1 MRLLDSLRFRVATLF
16 RRSQMSAEMEEELRA
31 HIQYRADDLERSGLP
46 RKEAERRARIEFGGH
61 VRYKE
66 ECREAAGGVFFDSL
80 VRDVRFG
87 VRVLIKS
94 PTFTV
99 AAILTLALGIGANA
113 AFFSVVRNVLLT
125 PLVNRDE
132 DRLIYIQQSEPG
144 MQIDNAT
151 FSIPEVTDISRNLK
165 TITAI
170 GTFSTQDFTAQ
181 GFGETREIH
190 AGVVDGGY
198 FEVMGLKPVLGRLL
212 DARDDGPDAPGAVV
226 LTYKFWATGLGGDPN
241 VIGRVIRL
249 GSMMQVRSATI
260 VGVLEPAI
268 AYPAETE
275 IIANIVTSPHHLS
288 ATMVQGRE
296 HRMTDLFGRL
306 APGATLKSARAELRT
321 VYGGMTTAH
330 PDVYKPQY
338 HFQIDARRLR
348 DQINAEA
355 STILWVLFGASGL
368 LFVIACSNVANLMLA
383 RTVQREAELS
393 VRSALG
399 ASKADIRRS
408 LLAESLVLCASGG
421 LAGVLV
427 AVPMVGVLARYAL
440 RYTVRAGDLTV
451 DLSLVWMG
459 MALAL
464 AAAFFLAFVPRLPS
478 ADSSRGLGL
487 TSGSNRFTGSS
498 RRRIRVFTV
507 VQIAASFLLL
517 ASAGVLFRTLLSL
530 QKAQPGFE
538 TGHVLMANLP
548 LLSDGRT
555 PQQVAEFYQ
564 EAQRNVSALPGVE
577 GAATCMFAPWRDGR
591 FLTFALQFSVEGRE
605 RESSKEDLRARFRFV
620 SPGYFA
626 TLGIPLIEGRDF
638 TEADRGEAEFVVV
651 VSKSVADRL
660 FPGQDALNRH
670 IMWTDPLIKYA
681 DISPKPRRIVGV
693 LADIDD
699 ANIIPQPNLTIYT
712 PFAQGPIF
720 GANLVVRTKSDP
732 YALVP
737 TITKTIRAAAATQ
750 PVEGTSTL
758 QDVRMEVL
766 ANNRIN
772 ALVFGGFA
780 VLALTISIVGVAG
793 VLAFGVSWRTRE
805 FGIRLALGAQP
816 MRILAGV
823 LIDGVT
829 ITAIGVVAGGL
840 VGWGLSR
847 LAGNYVAEL
856 KLPEPLLLIA
866 SAGVIFA
873 AAAMASL
880 LPAARAARVDA
891 VQALRAE

>member
-408 LLAESLVLCASGG
+408 LLAESLRS
-421 LAGVLV
+421 
-427 AVPMVGVLARYAL
+427 
-440 RYTVRAGDLTV
+440 
-451 DLSLVWMG
+451 
-459 MALAL
+459 
-464 AAAFFLAFVPRLPS
+464 FVPAEDWRACWWPFPWS
-478 ADSSRGLGL
+478 AYL
-487 TSGSNRFTGSS
+487 
-498 RRRIRVFTV
+498 RVT
-507 VQIAASFLLL
+507 
-517 ASAGVLFRTLLSL
+517 R
-530 QKAQPGFE
+530 
-538 TGHVLMANLP
+538 
-548 LLSDGRT
+548 SD
-555 PQQVAEFYQ
+555 
-564 EAQRNVSALPGVE
+564 
-577 GAATCMFAPWRDGR
+577 
-591 FLTFALQFSVEGRE
+591 
-605 RESSKEDLRARFRFV
+605 
-620 SPGYFA
+620 
-626 TLGIPLIEGRDF
+626 
-638 TEADRGEAEFVVV
+638 
-651 VSKSVADRL
+651 
-660 FPGQDALNRH
+660 
-670 IMWTDPLIKYA
+670 
-681 DISPKPRRIVGV
+681 
-693 LADIDD
+693 
-699 ANIIPQPNLTIYT
+699 
-712 PFAQGPIF
+712 
-720 GANLVVRTKSDP
+720 
-732 YALVP
+732 
-737 TITKTIRAAAATQ
+737 TQ
-750 PVEGTSTL
+750 
-758 QDVRMEVL
+758 
-766 ANNRIN
+766 
-772 ALVFGGFA
+772 
-780 VLALTISIVGVAG
+780 
-793 VLAFGVSWRTRE
+793 
-805 FGIRLALGAQP
+805 
-816 MRILAGV
+816 
-823 LIDGVT
+823 
-829 ITAIGVVAGGL
+829 
-840 VGWGLSR
+840 
-847 LAGNYVAEL
+847 
-856 KLPEPLLLIA
+856 
-866 SAGVIFA
+866 
-873 AAAMASL
+873 
-880 LPAARAARVDA
+880 
-891 VQALRAE
+891 